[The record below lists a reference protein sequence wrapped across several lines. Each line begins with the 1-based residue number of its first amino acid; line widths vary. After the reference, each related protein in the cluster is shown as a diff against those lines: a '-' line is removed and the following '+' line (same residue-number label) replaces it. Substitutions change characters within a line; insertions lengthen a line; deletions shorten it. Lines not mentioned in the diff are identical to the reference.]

1 MAETTYSAFK
11 NLDLS
16 DARNENETRE
26 EYKLRQKKNKLA
38 LKVYNTVGREQ
49 FQQMFPEGITYKMFE
64 EPTKKEIEKSNKKL
78 GEVSSILN
86 ILYQKGVSGSIVDFK
101 SKTPKTI
108 AESIMDSYNQKQLDI
123 LLKESTKLGEANSLH
138 YELSSMNKGRK
149 AIEIQNLKTAK
160 KAGLPIVKNT
170 KPSEVLAS
178 MRISDKAVELGRK
191 RKKESRGMSTFDFDE
206 TLVIGCKNFVTATKG
221 KETKKISS

>member
-1 MAETTYSAFK
+1 MDILSKLFEQSTTVKQDQLIYDSPLFGGNTTYLKAFASK
-11 NLDLS
+11 N
-16 DARNENETRE
+16 
-26 EYKLRQKKNKLA
+26 
-38 LKVYNTVGREQ
+38 
-49 FQQMFPEGITYKMFE
+49 
-64 EPTKKEIEKSNKKL
+64 L

-149 AIEIQNLKTAK
+149 AVEAQNLKIAK
-160 KAGLPIVKNT
+160 RAGLPIVKNA

-178 MRISDKAVELGRK
+178 TRIGDKALELGRK
-191 RKKESRGMSTFDFDE
+191 RNKK
-206 TLVIGCKNFVTATKG
+206 A
-221 KETKKISS
+221 